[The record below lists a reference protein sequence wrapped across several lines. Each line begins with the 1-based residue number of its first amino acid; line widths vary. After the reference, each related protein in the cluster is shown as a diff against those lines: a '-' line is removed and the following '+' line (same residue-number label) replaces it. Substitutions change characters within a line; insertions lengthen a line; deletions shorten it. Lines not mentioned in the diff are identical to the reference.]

1 MFLILKPEFM
11 DRLLHRFKRKLLSL
25 QLSLLLLCCY
35 TVSAN
40 ANDFKAEM
48 QSLRVTG
55 HVTSADDKSDL
66 PGVNVLVKGTLIGS
80 VTDMNGNYTID
91 VPSKDVTLVFSYIG
105 YTVEEIVLGE
115 KTVVDVALTP
125 DVQSLSEVVVVGYG
139 TQKKADITGAVATF
153 KTDQIEER
161 PLARVD
167 QALVGQM
174 AGVRV
179 QQTSG
184 VPGRGFSIQVR
195 GTGSISANTEPLY
208 VIDGFPLEPSQQ
220 NTSGTF
226 STGNPLD
233 NINPNDIESIQVL
246 KDASAAAIYGSRAA
260 NGVVII
266 KTKSGQSSG
275 KSKITMSAYTGV
287 TQAVRKLDVLNADQW
302 IDRATEII
310 NSAWVNSGP
319 GRTADQTTDQRRTIL
334 GLAPGAVN
342 TNYMVDDRWSQPGH
356 PGLTYVNWQDL
367 LFRTGVTQNYEVSGS
382 GGTDAARF
390 FISGGYLDQK
400 GIALGLDYKRFATR
414 ANVDIKANDKLKFG
428 INISPSYSIADD
440 PGVDGKDQQLHA
452 AVSVAPIV
460 ETSTGAWNNNVGSYP
475 GYLWGQTRPGILA
488 SVTQT
493 TGATKIFR
501 TLNTVYGE
509 YKLLESLTIRST
521 VNYDNEDQ
529 TFKRFTPAAV
539 TGASPA
545 ARASTGSA
553 SGFRRQN
560 FANEN
565 TLTFNKTFGGH
576 SLNVLGGF
584 SFNSFNF
591 SNYTINGSTYSSD
604 LISTIN
610 AATVT
615 NGNTTETKSVLLSY
629 FGRAQYS
636 FNGKYLFTA
645 SIRRDG
651 SSKFGPSTKWG
662 VFPSLSAGWRISE
675 ENFMANLS
683 SVVSDLKLR
692 GSWGIAGNN
701 GIPDYG
707 SIGLMQF
714 TNTSFGGTIAKG
726 LSPQNYPNANLSWEK
741 SQTVNIGLDFGFI
754 QNRIHASV
762 DYYTKDNSGL
772 LLNVPVPA
780 SSGYGVTP
788 TTIGTALTN
797 VGEVLNKGFEVEL
810 HTRNLTGA
818 LQWTTDIN
826 VSHNTNQ
833 VKKLGPGNAP
843 IYSGGSTTGGFDID
857 HRVMQ
862 VGYPMNS
869 LFLVQNVG
877 VLSTADINDG
887 YPIVPSETAGD
898 PKYIDANGDGKID
911 ANDRVIMAKS
921 PYPKY
926 IWGITNTFKWKR
938 FDLNIFIQGQNG
950 GYMYSMFGRAVD
962 RVGQGYMDNTL
973 AKYADRWRSDADP
986 GNGSHKAYSTSAF
999 IKNTDWLY
1007 SSDYWRVRNIT
1018 LGYNLGALLKRKA
1031 ITASRVYIT
1040 AENWFGKD
1048 YYKGGF
1054 NPEAVNTAGEDY
1066 GGFPLSKSIIVG
1078 LNMSF

>member
-1 MFLILKPEFM
+1 MVKY
-11 DRLLHRFKRKLLSL
+11 LHPFKRFSGFRPCISLVIVMLLVAFFSTGFSAAL
-25 QLSLLLLCCY
+25 QSIQ
-35 TVSAN
+35 V
-40 ANDFKAEM
+40 K
-48 QSLRVTG
+48 G
-55 HVTSADDKSDL
+55 HVASSDDKSDL
-66 PGVNVLVKGTLIGS
+66 PGVNVLVKGTAVGT
-80 VTDMNGNYTID
+80 VTDMNGNFIID
-91 VPSKDVTLVFSYIG
+91 VPSRDATLIFTYIG
-105 YTVEEIVLGE
+105 YAPQELLVGDQTSISIELS
-115 KTVVDVALTP
+115 P
-125 DVQSLSEVVVVGYG
+125 DVKSLSEVVVVGYG
-139 TQKKADITGAVATF
+139 TQKKSDITGAVATF

-220 NTSGTF
+220 SSSGTF
-226 STGNPLD
+226 TNGNPLD

-266 KTKSGQSSG
+266 KTKSGQAG
-275 KSKITMSAYTGV
+275 NKSKITVSAYTGISQV
-287 TQAVRKLDVLNADQW
+287 VRKLDVLSADQW
-302 IDRATEII
+302 IDRATEMI
-310 NSAWVNSGP
+310 NTAWVNSGV

-342 TNYMVDDRWSQPGH
+342 TNYMLDDRWTQPGH

-367 LFRTGVTQNYEVSGS
+367 LFRTGATQNYEVSGS

-390 FISGGYLDQK
+390 FISGGYLNQK
-400 GIALGLDYKRFATR
+400 GVALGLGYKRFATR
-414 ANVDIKANDKLKFG
+414 ANVDIKASDKLKFG

-440 PGVDGKDQQLHA
+440 PGVDGKDQQLHS

-460 ETSTGAWNNNVGSYP
+460 ESSVGPWGNNVGTNP

-493 TGATKIFR
+493 TGSTKIFR
-501 TLNTVYGE
+501 TLNTIYGE
-509 YKLLESLTIRST
+509 YKIFESLSIRST
-521 VNYDNEDQ
+521 LNYDNEDQ
-529 TFKRFTPAAV
+529 TYKRFVPAAV
-539 TGASPA
+539 TGAGPA
-545 ARASTGSA
+545 ARASTGMA

-565 TLTFNKTFGGH
+565 TITFTKTFGKH
-576 SLNVLGGF
+576 ALNILGGL
-584 SFNSFNF
+584 SYNSFSI
-591 SNYTINGSTYSSD
+591 SNYLLNGSTFSSD
-604 LISTIN
+604 LISTLN
-610 AATVT
+610 AATT
-615 NGNTTETKSVLLSY
+615 ISGNTTESKSTLISY

-636 FNGKYLFTA
+636 FADKYLFTA

-651 SSKFGPSTKWG
+651 SSKFGPNTKWG
-662 VFPSLSAGWRISE
+662 LFPSLSAGWKISE
-675 ENFMANLS
+675 ENFMANLTN
-683 SVVSDLKLR
+683 VVSDLKLR
-692 GSWGIAGNN
+692 ASWGIAGNN

-714 TNTSFGGTIAKG
+714 TNTSFGGTVAKG
-726 LSPQNYPNANLSWEK
+726 LSPQNYPNSNLSWEK
-741 SQTVNIGLDFGFI
+741 SETVNVGVDVGVL
-754 QNRIHASV
+754 QNRIHASI
-762 DYYTKDNSGL
+762 DYYTKDNSNL
-772 LLNVPVPA
+772 LLNVPVPLA
-780 SSGYGVTP
+780 SGYGVTP
-788 TTIGTALTN
+788 TTLGTALTN
-797 VGEVLNKGFEVEL
+797 IGEVLNKGIEVEL
-810 HTRNLTGA
+810 HTRNLVGA
-818 LQWTTDIN
+818 LQWSTDIN
-826 VSHNTNQ
+826 LSHNTNE

-843 IYSGGSTTGGFDID
+843 IYSGGSTNGGFDID

-869 LFLVQNVG
+869 LYLVQNVG
-877 VLSTADINDG
+877 VLSSDDISNG
-887 YPIVPSETAGD
+887 YPIVASEKAGD
-898 PKYIDANGDGKID
+898 PKYIDANDDGKID

-938 FDLNIFIQGQNG
+938 LDLNIFIQGQNG

-973 AKYADRWRSDADP
+973 VKYADRWRSDDNP
-986 GNGSHKAYSTSAF
+986 GNGSHKAYSTSGF

-1007 SSDYWRVRNIT
+1007 SSDYVRVRNIT
-1018 LGYNLGALLKRKA
+1018 LGYNVGSLLKNKA
-1031 ITASRVYIT
+1031 ISASRIYIT
-1040 AENWFGKD
+1040 AENWFGRD

-1066 GGFPLSKSIIVG
+1066 GGFPLSKSLIVG
-1078 LNMSF
+1078 VNMTF

>member
-1 MFLILKPEFM
+1 
-11 DRLLHRFKRKLLSL
+11 
-25 QLSLLLLCCY
+25 
-35 TVSAN
+35 
-40 ANDFKAEM
+40 M
-48 QSLRVTG
+48 QSEKKVTG
-55 HVTSADDKSDL
+55 HITSADDKSGL
-66 PGVNVLVKGTLIGS
+66 PGVNVLVKGTLVGT
-80 VTDMNGNYTID
+80 VTDANGNYSID
-91 VPSKDVTLVFSYIG
+91 VPSTDVTLVFSYIG
-105 YTVEEIVLGE
+105 YAPEEIAIGE
-115 KTVVDVALTP
+115 RTIVDVALTP
-125 DVQSLSEVVVVGYG
+125 DVQSLSEIVVVGYG

-153 KTDQIEER
+153 RTDQIPER
-161 PLARVD
+161 PLQRVD

-266 KTKSGQSSG
+266 KTKSGQSTG
-275 KSKITMSAYTGV
+275 KSKITVSAYTGV
-287 TQAVRKLDVLNADQW
+287 SQVVRKLDVLNTDQW
-302 IDRATEII
+302 IDRATEMI
-310 NSAWVNSGP
+310 NSAWVNSGA
-319 GRTADQTTDQRRTIL
+319 GRTADQTNAQRATIL
-334 GLAPGAVN
+334 GLAPGVVN
-342 TNYMVDDRWSQPGH
+342 TNFMTDDRWTQPGH
-356 PGLTYVNWQDL
+356 PGLDYVNWQDL
-367 LFRTGVTQNYEVSGS
+367 LLRTGATQNYEVSGS
-382 GGTDAARF
+382 GGTDAAKF

-400 GIALGLDYKRFATR
+400 GVAIGLDYKRFATR
-414 ANVDIKANDKLKFG
+414 ANIDLKINDKLKFG
-428 INISPSYSIADD
+428 LNVAPSYSIAND
-440 PGVDGKDQQLHA
+440 PGVDGKDQLLHS

-460 ETSTGAWNNNVGSYP
+460 ETSTGVWNNNVGIYP
-475 GYLWGQTRPGILA
+475 GYLWGQTRPGLLA
-488 SVTQT
+488 AANQT

-509 YKLLESLTIRST
+509 YKILESLSFRST
-521 VNYDNEDQ
+521 INYDNEDQ
-529 TFKRFTPAAV
+529 QVKRFTPAAV

-545 ARASTGSA
+545 ARATTGSA
-553 SGFRRQN
+553 TGFRRQN

-565 TLTFNKTFGGH
+565 TLTFAKTFGGH
-576 SLNVLGGF
+576 SINVLGGF
-584 SFNSFNF
+584 SYNSFNF
-591 SNYTINGSTYSSD
+591 NNYTINGSTFSSD
-604 LISTIN
+604 IISTLN

-615 NGNTTETKSVLLSY
+615 NGNTTESKSVLLSY

-636 FNGKYLFTA
+636 FNNKYLLTA

-651 SSKFGPSTKWG
+651 SSKFGADTKWG
-662 VFPSLSAGWRISE
+662 IFPSMSAGWRISE
-675 ENFMANLS
+675 ESFMSNLTNII
-683 SVVSDLKLR
+683 SDLKVR
-692 GSWGIAGNN
+692 GSWGMAGNN
-701 GIPDYG
+701 GIPDFG

-726 LSPQNYPNANLSWEK
+726 LSPQNYPNTGLTWEK
-741 SQTVNIGLDFGFI
+741 SQTINIGIDFGLF

-762 DYYTKDNSGL
+762 DYYTKDNSDL
-772 LLNVPVPA
+772 LLNVPVPL
-780 SSGYGVTP
+780 SSGYGVTN
-788 TTIGTALTN
+788 TTLGTALTN
-797 VGEVLNKGFEVEL
+797 VGEVLNKGIEIEL

-826 VSHNTNQ
+826 LSHNTNQ

-862 VGYPMNS
+862 VGHPMNA

-877 VLSTADINDG
+877 VLSSDDIANG
-887 YPIVPSETAGD
+887 YPIVPNEKAGD
-898 PKYIDANGDGKID
+898 PKYIDANPDGKID
-911 ANDRVIMAKS
+911 AGDRVIMDKS
-921 PYPKY
+921 PYPQY
-926 IWGITNTFKWKR
+926 TWGITNTFKWQR

-973 AKYADRWRSDADP
+973 AKYADRWRADDNP
-986 GNGSHKAYSTSAF
+986 GNGSHKAYSTSGF

-1018 LGYNLGALLKRKA
+1018 LGYNLGSLIKSKT
-1031 ITASRVYIT
+1031 ITASRVYVT

-1048 YYKGGF
+1048 YYTGGF

-1066 GGFPLSKSIIVG
+1066 GGFPLSKSLILGVN
-1078 LNMSF
+1078 LTF

>member
-1 MFLILKPEFM
+1 M
-11 DRLLHRFKRKLLSL
+11 DRLLHRFKRKLLSF
-25 QLSLLLLCCY
+25 QLSLLLLFCY
-35 TVSAN
+35 SVSAR
-40 ANDFKAEM
+40 AYDFEAEM
-48 QSLRVTG
+48 QAEKKVTG
-55 HVTSADDKSDL
+55 HVTSADDKSGL
-66 PGVNVLVKGTLIGS
+66 PGVNVLVKGTLIGT
-80 VTDMNGNYTID
+80 VTDVNGDYSID
-91 VPSKDVTLVFSYIG
+91 VPSQDVTLVFTYIG
-105 YTVEEIVLGE
+105 YTTEEIGVGE

-153 KTDQIEER
+153 RTDQIPER
-161 PLARVD
+161 PIARVD

-195 GTGSISANTEPLY
+195 GTGSISANNEPLY

-266 KTKSGQSSG
+266 KTKSGLSTG
-275 KSKITMSAYTGV
+275 KSKITVSAYTGV
-287 TQAVRKLDVLNADQW
+287 SQVVRKLDVLNTDQW

-310 NSAWVNSGP
+310 NSAWVNSGA
-319 GRTADQTTDQRRTIL
+319 GRTADQTNAQRAAVL
-334 GLAPGAVN
+334 GLAPGVVN
-342 TNYMVDDRWSQPGH
+342 TNFMTDDRWYQPGH

-382 GGTDAARF
+382 GGTDAAKF

-400 GIALGLDYKRFATR
+400 GVALGLDYKRFATR
-414 ANVDIKANDKLKFG
+414 ANIDLKINDRLKFG
-428 INISPSYSIADD
+428 LNVSPSYSIAND
-440 PGVDGKDQQLHA
+440 PGVDGKDQQLHS

-460 ETSTGAWNNNVGSYP
+460 EESTGPWNNNVGTYP

-501 TLNTVYGE
+501 TLNTIYGE
-509 YKLLESLTIRST
+509 YKILESLSLRST

-529 TFKRFTPAAV
+529 QFKRFTPAAV
-539 TGASPA
+539 TGTSPTT
-545 ARASTGSA
+545 RATTGSA

-565 TLTFNKTFGGH
+565 TLTFAKNFGGH
-576 SLNVLGGF
+576 SINVLGGF
-584 SFNSFNF
+584 SYNSFNF
-591 SNYTINGSTYSSD
+591 SNYLINGSTFSSD
-604 LISTIN
+604 LISTLN

-615 NGNTTETKSVLLSY
+615 NGNTTESKSTLISY

-636 FNGKYLFTA
+636 FKNKYLFTA

-651 SSKFGPSTKWG
+651 SSKFGADTKWG
-662 VFPSLSAGWRISE
+662 IFPSMSAGWRISE
-675 ENFMANLS
+675 ESFMSNLTNII
-683 SVVSDLKLR
+683 SDLKIR
-692 GSWGIAGNN
+692 GSWGMAGNN

-741 SQTVNIGLDFGFI
+741 SQTINMGIDFGLF

-762 DYYTKDNSGL
+762 DYYTKYNSNL
-772 LLNVPVPA
+772 LLNVPVPL

-788 TTIGTALTN
+788 TTLGTALTN
-797 VGEVLNKGFEVEL
+797 VGEVLNKGFEIEL

-826 VSHNTNQ
+826 LSHNTNQ

-862 VGYPMNS
+862 VGHPMNS

-877 VLSTADINDG
+877 VLSSDDIANG
-887 YPIVPSETAGD
+887 YPIVPNEIAGD
-898 PKYIDANGDGKID
+898 PKYIDATPDGKID
-911 ANDRVIMAKS
+911 ASDRVIMDKS
-921 PYPKY
+921 PYPQY
-926 IWGITNTFKWKR
+926 TWGITNIFKWKS

-973 AKYADRWRSDADP
+973 IKYANRWRSDADP

-1007 SSDYWRVRNIT
+1007 SSDYVRVRNIT
-1018 LGYNLGALLKRKA
+1018 LGYNLGSLLKSKT
-1031 ITASRVYIT
+1031 ITASRVYVT

-1048 YYKGGF
+1048 YYTGGF

-1066 GGFPLSKSIIVG
+1066 GGFPLSKSLIFGVNIT
-1078 LNMSF
+1078 F